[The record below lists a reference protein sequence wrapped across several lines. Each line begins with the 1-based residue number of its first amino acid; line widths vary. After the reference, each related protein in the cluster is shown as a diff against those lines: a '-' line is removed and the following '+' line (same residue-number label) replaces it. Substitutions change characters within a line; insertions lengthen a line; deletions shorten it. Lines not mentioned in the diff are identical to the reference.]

1 MIESDF
7 FGLPAHTQQ
16 FAERI
21 HHDGLDRV
29 RVHGLFVMLGLCA
42 VAPDTQSRIE
52 ELFRTVNLAVPV
64 DRTRS
69 IDEVVGHVYDGY
81 DREISEFCFRS
92 GAELEFCEIKIP
104 DVDKSLYI
112 VDSRDHGL
120 FDVEVASIER
130 LADASRLYDAFIAAL
145 GRSSATRDATLVESF
160 SCGIMQMQL
169 HARTDV
175 FGARQIAELI
185 RSCLPLIYSQYFSVL
200 SGNRIEYFLGLER
213 GQVPLLSLMQ
223 AMDMEYAQ
231 QMWGFQSS
239 LFYRDQ
245 EPIGGIDDLSVRDWH
260 NWVLQNALQ
269 FDSAY
274 PTGLVPFS
282 GSKVELSELPAWHSG
297 IEVFDACDA
306 YINKVWG
313 YSASSICGAIATLEY
328 KALLVHLVYSS
339 LTNAR
344 ERLH

>member
-7 FGLPAHTQQ
+7 LGLPAHTRK
-16 FAERI
+16 FVERI
-21 HHDGLDRV
+21 HEDGLDRV
-29 RVHGLFVMLGLCA
+29 RVHGFFVMVGLCA
-42 VAPDTQSRIE
+42 GAPDTQSRIE
-52 ELFRTVNLAVPV
+52 ELFQTLNLAVPL
-64 DRTRS
+64 DRTRN
-69 IDEVVGHVYDGY
+69 IDEVVGPVYDGY

-92 GAELEFCEIKIP
+92 GAELEFREIKIP
-104 DVDKSLYI
+104 TVDKSLFI

-120 FDVEVASIER
+120 FDVEVSSIER

-145 GRSSATRDATLVESF
+145 GLSSSNRNTTLVQAF

-185 RSCLPLIYSQYFSVL
+185 RSCLPLIYAQYFSAL

-223 AMDMEYAQ
+223 AMDIEYAQ
-231 QMWGFQSS
+231 QMWSFQSS

-245 EPIGGIDDLSVRDWH
+245 ELLGGIDNLSVRGWHDW
-260 NWVLQNALQ
+260 VVQAGLQ

-274 PTGLVPFS
+274 PKGLIPFS
-282 GSKVELSELPAWHSG
+282 GSKVELSELPAWHSD
-297 IEVFDACDA
+297 IEIFDVCDA

-313 YSASSICGAIATLEY
+313 YSASSISGDIETLEY
-328 KALLVHLVYSS
+328 KALIVHLVYSS
-339 LTNAR
+339 LTRAR
-344 ERLH
+344 ERFH